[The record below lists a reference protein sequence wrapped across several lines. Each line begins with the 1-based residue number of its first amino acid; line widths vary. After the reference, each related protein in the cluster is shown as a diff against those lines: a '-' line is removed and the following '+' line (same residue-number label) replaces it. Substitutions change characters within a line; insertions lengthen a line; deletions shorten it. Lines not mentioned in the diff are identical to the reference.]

1 MFVWLHPLLTF
12 GTPLVGIRFSR
23 VIGSPVYLICILWIA
38 VPILITSG
46 IASLF
51 CSFSLE
57 VCLGFSR
64 GKVFRHGLLSFP
76 LTIFTYFGA
85 HAARTGI
92 PRFKIKRASIARH
105 HCKQNIVRYYNI
117 GDMVFQ
123 LLWSRSHQGIY
134 AFSWFLPCMGGCIP
148 CIFRCFSSYC
158 SWLVV
163 GLSPCLGWKS

>member
-1 MFVWLHPLLTF
+1 MLFVFGKRLQNLLYLKAFTNMFVWLHPLLTF
-12 GTPLVGIRFSR
+12 GAPLVGIRFSR

-92 PRFKIKRASIARH
+92 PRFKISVPVLPGTIANRT
-105 HCKQNIVRYYNI
+105 
-117 GDMVFQ
+117 
-123 LLWSRSHQGIY
+123 
-134 AFSWFLPCMGGCIP
+134 
-148 CIFRCFSSYC
+148 SSATIT
-158 SWLVV
+158 
-163 GLSPCLGWKS
+163 